1 MWDRSTHKSPEPPA
15 QKTAPRENRYIFN
28 GENRQSNVTGYAIR
42 QNRAGTRK
50 RYSTFNIIVGL
61 FAIGTLVVLYINNT
75 IAVNEILGEINT
87 LQGKYQR
94 QLDANATILAEVNQ
108 KASFNRIN
116 GIATEQLGLANPR
129 TQPLWFDIPEDL
141 RDRAAEVRKEF
152 PE

>member
-1 MWDRSTHKSPEPPA
+1 M
-15 QKTAPRENRYIFN
+15 
-28 GENRQSNVTGYAIR
+28 TGYAIR

-129 TQPLWFDIPEDL
+129 TQPLWFDIPEEL

>member
-1 MWDRSTHKSPEPPA
+1 MWDRSTHKNPEPPA
-15 QKTAPRENRYIFN
+15 QKTTPRENRYIFN
-28 GENRQSNVTGYAIR
+28 GENRQATVTGYAIR

-61 FAIGTLVVLYINNT
+61 FAIGTLVVFYINNT
-75 IAVNEILGEINT
+75 IAVNELLGEINT

-94 QLDANATILAEVNQ
+94 HLDANATILAEVNQ
-108 KASFNRIN
+108 KASLKRI
-116 GIATEQLGLANPR
+116 GDIATEQLGMQHAR
-129 TQPLWFDIPEDL
+129 TQPLWFEIPEDL